1 MNVFRNNK
9 FRKFCLYYKG
19 ESENPFEHGWTDA
32 LFWELEFQY
41 LKDLDSTEWEVQARN
56 YIKNNQDKKNYMTD
70 PDVPIEN
77 KGFVMFAEAML
88 EKWLPLDVHLI
99 FEYGKKRVKYM

>member
-1 MNVFRNNK
+1 
-9 FRKFCLYYKG
+9 
-19 ESENPFEHGWTDA
+19 
-32 LFWELEFQY
+32 
-41 LKDLDSTEWEVQARN
+41 
-56 YIKNNQDKKNYMTD
+56 MTD

-88 EKWLPLDVHLI
+88 EKWMPLDVHLI